1 MERPLDY
8 DSQDDEIKCQF
19 NQLKSAI
26 YSIHEDWSLAE
37 CMALNEHIQR
47 EVTAKPILARI
58 MKGQHTREEL
68 SLLSVACSN
77 LGGNSFLLAIKC
89 LIRANPSALLWETG
103 NHTRITLFSQ
113 QIYMIVRHSFH
124 CVLMPWIAEKY
135 RWVLDHEI
143 CLEDPPVFYL
153 LELYVSSNCNAG
165 TIRQFFEAYP
175 RGITQK
181 NHRGCNPL
189 HIIPTRGRGCNR
201 DLFQWVAQQCPSN
214 MSDADRDGE
223 TPLHYACWMLAG
235 NHFHSSEICRYLI
248 EYCPESVRASDD
260 QRRLP
265 IRILLDRCQHQ
276 FVKEVVVCLL
286 REYPGSYDLG
296 ASLPGD
302 VTPSSIP
309 FIQRIKP
316 LLDEESELKENLAY
330 LQEVSGVFQDAVDG
344 TENPSPL
351 SSSTCNAFGN
361 WATVSFVQRL
371 EAKMALIITELQDE
385 CNAD

>member
-1 MERPLDY
+1 MLGIVEQLNIYNFALIDQINNQSSRKMERPLDY
-8 DSQDDEIKCQF
+8 NNQDDEIKCQF

-103 NHTRITLFSQ
+103 NHTRITLFSP

-235 NHFHSSEICRYLI
+235 NHFQSGEICRYLI
-248 EYCPESVRASDD
+248 EHCPESVRISGD

-286 REYPGSYDLG
+286 RAYPESYDV
-296 ASLPGD
+296 AAQTDIGD
-302 VTPSSIP
+302 VP
-309 FIQRIKP
+309 
-316 LLDEESELKENLAY
+316 
-330 LQEVSGVFQDAVDG
+330 
-344 TENPSPL
+344 
-351 SSSTCNAFGN
+351 
-361 WATVSFVQRL
+361 
-371 EAKMALIITELQDE
+371 
-385 CNAD
+385 